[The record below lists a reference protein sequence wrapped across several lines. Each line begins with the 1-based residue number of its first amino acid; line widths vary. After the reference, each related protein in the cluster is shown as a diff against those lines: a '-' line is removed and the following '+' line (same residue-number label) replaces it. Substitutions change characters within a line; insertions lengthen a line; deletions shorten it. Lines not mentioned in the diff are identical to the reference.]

1 MLRKIKDK
9 AKLVTLR
16 RKDRV
21 RFKLK
26 KLNKGKPRLSI
37 FMSNV
42 HIYAQVIDDVN
53 NVTLASASTIDKDIK
68 ASLSKTSN
76 KDAATVVGKVIAE
89 RLLKKGI
96 SEVVFD
102 RGSHIFHGKVKC
114 LADKARETGLKF

>member
-9 AKLVTLR
+9 SKLITLR

-42 HIYAQVIDDVN
+42 NIYAQVIDDVN
-53 NVTLASASTIDKDIK
+53 NVTLASASTVDKEIK
-68 ASLSKTSN
+68 SSLSKTSN
-76 KDAATVVGKVIAE
+76 KQAAEIVGKTVAE

-96 SEVVFD
+96 SDVVFD
-102 RGSHIFHGKVKC
+102 RGSHIFHGKIKC

>member
-53 NVTLASASTIDKDIK
+53 NVTLASASTIDKEIK
-68 ASLSKTSN
+68 TSIKKTSN
-76 KDAATVVGKVIAE
+76 KEAAEIIGKTVAE
-89 RLLKKGI
+89 KLLKKGI

-102 RGSHIFHGKVKC
+102 RGAHIFHGKVKS